1 MDIVKV
7 HIPSAEGT
15 GGREKSYLV
24 GTLGAVVLQS
34 TVVLLKF
41 STPCALIG
49 IS

>member
-24 GTLGAVVLQS
+24 GTLGAVVL
-34 TVVLLKF
+34 LKF